1 MDVIVIFTCCDGEIL
16 SEIDDA
22 RVMTAFKA
30 EYSRD
35 CRHRLISLGEIYVY
49 DYLGRPIV
57 AVPLRNQCTDK
68 TCADVLA
75 RLEAK
80 LAEFNV

>member
-16 SEIDDA
+16 SEIDDQLI
-22 RVMTAFKA
+22 MTAFKD
-30 EYSRD
+30 EYQRD

-49 DYLGRPIV
+49 DYLRRPIV
-57 AVPLRNQCTDK
+57 VVPLRNQRTDK
-68 TCADVLA
+68 TCADVGT